1 MHINKHVY
9 INHLKKLK
17 LKEKKKNPL
26 KSKMPKRKATN
37 VTVSEE
43 TINEEDEEN
52 GVLTETNLN
61 TQPRQAR
68 GQHHLTTQINTPK
81 RKRVSQ
87 AFSDLSHL
95 NDVNEVNLERINLIF
110 SKKS

>member
-1 MHINKHVY
+1 
-9 INHLKKLK
+9 
-17 LKEKKKNPL
+17 
-26 KSKMPKRKATN
+26 MPKRKATN
-37 VTVSEE
+37 VTISEE

-61 TQPRQAR
+61 TQAR
-68 GQHHLTTQINTPK
+68 SQHHLTTQINTPK

-110 SKKS
+110 INNLHFLFHKNQVSNKSIKCTVFWCNRKSLFKKF